1 MLYLP
6 LALVNQCETCDDH
19 VVVLPTEP
27 SLCGNLLEG
36 ITDTT
41 ASGQLRLNF
50 TGWVPEP
57 DVTRHGGPTQAG
69 ALQRFQS
76 PAVSMVE
83 KVCR

>member
-1 MLYLP
+1 VLYLP

-19 VVVLPTEP
+19 AVVLPTEP

-41 ASGQLRLNF
+41 VSGQLRLDF
-50 TGWVPEP
+50 TGYVPEP
-57 DVTRHGGPTQAG
+57 DMTRYEQPTQAG

-83 KVCR
+83 KLCR